1 MCTPTP
7 VWCNQHLK
15 SNQFLSSEFPDQLH
29 WFKEKMGDYAGREN
43 YPLNCYF
50 SFTHPYFLVIQWE
63 GCFQTRNA
71 FFSFI
76 VFITFSSSPGQG
88 VWPRWSLL
96 QTVPADL
103 RPHRV
108 PQPRHPLSRLP
119 HPSGDHA
126 DDENVHGHHDHDQR
140 PAHPFFFLDQGEHLG
155 VRGSLSFREL
165 FTAGSFERCGRGGGK
180 SERED
185 QTLLQVSSSL
195 SNVHKQKANKH
206 SLQPLRLAREIRSN
220 SCWGAGE
227 GKHMPCMVS
236 SADIHSFYLR
246 VTFNQWCVLE

>member
-29 WFKEKMGDYAGREN
+29 WFKEKMGDYAGQEN

-96 QTVPADL
+96 STVPADL

-119 HPSGDHA
+119 HPSGYRA

-140 PAHPFFFLDQGEHLG
+140 AAHHFFLGSWWTLRCAWQPVLQRTFHCWQLWKMRTRRRKKWK
-155 VRGSLSFREL
+155 RGSNPFAGEL
-165 FTAGSFERCGRGGGK
+165 FTFKCS
-180 SERED
+180 
-185 QTLLQVSSSL
+185 QTKGEQTFFAALTSRQRDSQQLL
-195 SNVHKQKANKH
+195 
-206 SLQPLRLAREIRSN
+206 LRS
-220 SCWGAGE
+220 W
-227 GKHMPCMVS
+227 
-236 SADIHSFYLR
+236 
-246 VTFNQWCVLE
+246 